1 MEKKQTK
8 KVSDS
13 LTESSYLLFPRHMNA
28 YGKLFGGQHL
38 EWIDMLAGIVAM
50 RHSNSYVVTASIQ
63 EVEFLAGIELRE
75 ILHLRGYVCA
85 VGHSSMELVIES
97 YAEKVT
103 GEKRLINKAYASMV
117 AVDAEG
123 KPTAVPALEIKEPFL
138 EEHLKALQRQSARKN
153 KR

>member
-1 MEKKQTK
+1 MENKQTK
-8 KVSDS
+8 SVYDS

-50 RHSNSYVVTASIQ
+50 RHSNSFVVTASIS
-63 EVEFLAGIELRE
+63 EVQFLAGIELTE
-75 ILHLRGYVCA
+75 ILYLRGYVCA

-103 GEKRLINKAYASMV
+103 GEKRLINKAYATMV
-117 AVDAEG
+117 AVDSEG
-123 KPTAVPALEIKEPFL
+123 KAKAVPPLSVEDEFL
-138 EEHLKALQRQSARKN
+138 EEHRLAV
-153 KR
+153 KRRAAKSNR